1 MSNAWLVR
9 PNPHNI
15 HRINEFKAQN
25 IIAVGWP
32 GIGDLTGK
40 SREEIKSLLEGPPYQ
55 YTSLELGNSYATID
69 ILVNQI
75 SIGDLI
81 LIPNHDD
88 IYFAKILGPYKYD
101 SSKDNN
107 TDGYP
112 HQRNIEFLTGP
123 INRSTLPSDLRNSLK
138 VHRATADLSKH
149 YSSIKAL
156 SEGNTPVPSNNTT
169 ISNEFIE
176 VEYPIRANTTVKL
189 KIPNNLTQNEAER
202 LSNFV
207 KTLYF
212 N

>member
-1 MSNAWLVR
+1 MFNAWLVR

-15 HRINEFKAQN
+15 SRINEFKSQN

-32 GIGDLTGK
+32 SIGDLTGK
-40 SREEIKSLLEGPPYQ
+40 SREDIKSSLEGAPYH
-55 YTSLELGNSYATID
+55 YTSLELGNSSATID

-75 SIGDLI
+75 NIDDLI

-88 IYFAKILGPYKYD
+88 IYFAKVLGPYKYD

-112 HQRNIEFLTGP
+112 HQRKIEFLTGP
-123 INRSTLPSDLRNSLK
+123 ISRSLLPNALRNSLK
-138 VHRATADLSKH
+138 VHRTTADLSKH
-149 YSSIKAL
+149 YNVIKTL
-156 SEGNTPVPSNNTT
+156 SEGNIPLTSNGTT
-169 ISNEFIE
+169 IDNEFIE
-176 VEYPIRANTTVKL
+176 VEYPIRANTTIKL
-189 KIPNNLTQNEAER
+189 VIPNNLTQNESER

>member
-15 HRINEFKAQN
+15 SRINEFKTQN

-40 SREEIKSLLEGPPYQ
+40 SREEIKSLLEGAPYH

-75 SIGDLI
+75 NIDDLI

-88 IYFAKILGPYKYD
+88 IYFAKVLGPYKYD

-112 HQRNIEFLTGP
+112 HQRSIKFLTGP

-149 YSSIKAL
+149 YNSIKAL
-156 SEGNTPVPSNNTT
+156 SEGSTPNPSNNTP
-169 ISNEFIE
+169 INNEFIE

-189 KIPNNLTQNEAER
+189 NIPNNLTQNEAER